1 MLTTPTPVTRRWA
14 VLFAALAALWLG
26 NLHAEEPPPVLMVL
40 DYDIG
45 GKHLPQPIPMKL
57 GEFTLSEAPPGA
69 DKLRITAGDAFPA
82 AAARPSDRAVEL
94 YQASTQGRSL
104 VCIVHVR
111 YFRDRAGRW
120 VANFQ
125 LVEQPLVARDA
136 QGNWKPFTEIRGTP
150 GLVVLSGSALPNAEG
165 FYPSLEFGLNLK
177 KVFVN
182 SWAVR

>member
-14 VLFAALAALWLG
+14 VLFAALAALWLPS
-26 NLHAEEPPPVLMVL
+26 LHAEEPPPVLMVL

-45 GKHLPQPIPMKL
+45 GKHFKQPVPMKL
-57 GEFTLSEAPPGA
+57 GEFTLTKAPPGA
-69 DKLRITAGDAFPA
+69 DTLRIVPGDAFPGNA
-82 AAARPSDRAVEL
+82 GRPSDRAVEL
-94 YQASTQGRSL
+94 YQANTQGRSL

-111 YFRDRAGRW
+111 YYRNPAGQW